1 MGIRSGKGAEFDLAI
16 GQLDRALSVFLG
28 LYNAD
33 LDAADIQTLKHHAE
47 DLIGCG
53 KKMLAGLAK
62 PAVKVKT
69 AEEAE
74 AERRRFQE
82 ENPPWS

>member
-16 GQLDRALSVFLG
+16 GQLDRALSLFLE
-28 LYNAD
+28 LYDEA
-33 LDAADIQTLKHHAE
+33 LDAADKQTLKHHAD

-53 KKMLAGLAK
+53 KKMQAQLAEK
-62 PAVKVKT
+62 PAKQQSR
-69 AEEAE
+69 EEFL
-74 AERRRFQE
+74 R